1 MNVRKNQIDE
11 LNLQLTVKITS
22 EDYAAASKKK
32 TAEIRRNAE
41 FKGFRKGMVPAS
53 LIQRVYGEQILVESV
68 NEAVGTAL
76 DEYIKKNKLNIL
88 GEPLASEKQKEQE
101 WKDGNEFEFIFD
113 AALRPEL
120 NFEVG
125 KSDEVP
131 QYAVSVAAEDKKKM
145 TETLKKI
152 ESEKKD
158 NKEPKTDEQ
167 LEKEAADRL
176 AEQYRQEAEWRLSK
190 DIRNY
195 FVTKSAIKL
204 PEDFLKRWL
213 LAANN
218 GKVTKEQV
226 EQEFPAFVEDFKW
239 QMVRGY
245 LMQKFGFKI
254 EKKDLEEAA
263 RAFVT
268 YQYAMYGIGNVPEDM
283 ISEAVNNLMTDEKQI
298 DRLVEQV
305 EDQKVLSRLKE
316 EITVKSKKI
325 TSAKFRELA

>member
-1 MNVRKNQIDE
+1 MNVRKKQIDE
-11 LNLQLTVKITS
+11 LNLQLTVKVAAD
-22 EDYAAASKKK
+22 DYAAASKKK
-32 TAEIRRNAE
+32 TAELRRNAE

-53 LIQRVYGEQILVESV
+53 LIQRVYGERILVESV
-68 NEAVGTAL
+68 NEIVGTSL

-101 WKDGNEFEFIFD
+101 WKDGNDFEFLFD
-113 AALRPEL
+113 VALRPEL
-120 NFEVG
+120 NFEVE
-125 KSDEVP
+125 KTDEVP
-131 QYAVSVAAEDKKKM
+131 QYSVTVAAEDKKKM

-158 NKEPKTDEQ
+158 NKEPKTDEE
-167 LEKEAADRL
+167 LEKEASKRL
-176 AEQYRQEAEWRLSK
+176 SEQYKQEAEWRVSK

-195 FVTKSAIKL
+195 FIEKSAIKL

-213 LAANN
+213 LAANS

-226 EQEFPAFVEDFKW
+226 DQEFPAFVEDFKW

-245 LMQKFGFKI
+245 LMKKFDFKV
-254 EKKDLEEAA
+254 EKKDLEEAG

-268 YQYAMYGIGNVPEDM
+268 YQYAMYGIGNVPED
-283 ISEAVNNLMTDEKQI
+283 IINEAVQNMLTDEKQI

-305 EDQKVLSRLKE
+305 EDQKVISRLKE
-316 EITVKSKKI
+316 EITLKSKKI
-325 TSAKFRELA
+325 TSVKFRELA

>member
-1 MNVRKNQIDE
+1 MNVRKKQIDE
-11 LNLQLTVKITS
+11 LNLQLTVKVAAD
-22 EDYAAASKKK
+22 DYAAASKKK
-32 TAEIRRNAE
+32 TAELRRNAE

-53 LIQRVYGEQILVESV
+53 LIQHVYGERILVESV
-68 NEAVGTAL
+68 NEIVGTSL

-101 WKDGNEFEFIFD
+101 WKDGNDFEFLFD
-113 AALRPEL
+113 VALRPEL
-120 NFEVG
+120 NFEVE
-125 KSDEVP
+125 KTDEVP
-131 QYAVSVAAEDKKKM
+131 QYSVTVAAEDKKKM

-158 NKEPKTDEQ
+158 NKEPKTDEE
-167 LEKEAADRL
+167 LEKEASKRL
-176 AEQYRQEAEWRLSK
+176 SEQYKQEAEWRVSK

-195 FVTKSAIKL
+195 FIEKSAIKL

-213 LAANN
+213 FAANS

-226 EQEFPAFVEDFKW
+226 DQEFPAFVEDFKW

-245 LMQKFGFKI
+245 LMKKFDFKV
-254 EKKDLEEAA
+254 EKKDLEEAG

-268 YQYAMYGIGNVPEDM
+268 YQYAMYGIGNVPED
-283 ISEAVNNLMTDEKQI
+283 IINEAVQNMLTDEKQI

-305 EDQKVLSRLKE
+305 EDQKVIARLKE
-316 EITVKSKKI
+316 EITLKSKKI
-325 TSAKFRELA
+325 TSVKFRELA

>member
-1 MNVRKNQIDE
+1 MNVRKKQIDE
-11 LNLQLTVKITS
+11 LNLQLTVKVAAD
-22 EDYAAASKKK
+22 DYAAASKKK
-32 TAEIRRNAE
+32 TAELRRNAE

-53 LIQRVYGEQILVESV
+53 LIQRVYGERILVESV
-68 NEAVGTAL
+68 NEIVGTSL

-101 WKDGNEFEFIFD
+101 WKDGNDFEFLFD
-113 AALRPEL
+113 VALRPEL
-120 NFEVG
+120 NFEVE
-125 KSDEVP
+125 KTDEVP
-131 QYAVSVAAEDKKKM
+131 QYSVTVAAEDKKKM

-158 NKEPKTDEQ
+158 NKEPKTDEE
-167 LEKEAADRL
+167 LEKEASKRL
-176 AEQYRQEAEWRLSK
+176 SEQYKQEAEWRVSK

-195 FVTKSAIKL
+195 FIEKSAIKL

-213 LAANN
+213 FAANS

-226 EQEFPAFVEDFKW
+226 DQEFPAFVEDFKW

-245 LMQKFGFKI
+245 LMKKFDFKV
-254 EKKDLEEAA
+254 EKKDLEEAG

-268 YQYAMYGIGNVPEDM
+268 YQYAMYGIGNVPED
-283 ISEAVNNLMTDEKQI
+283 IINEAVQNMLTDEKQI

-305 EDQKVLSRLKE
+305 EDQKVISRLKE
-316 EITVKSKKI
+316 EITLKSKKL
-325 TSAKFRELA
+325 TSVKFRELA